1 MKVVI
6 GTNTIVKKVTVG
18 TPLRIGSAA
27 NGSLTGLDDV
37 NGSINLADG
46 TILQYDSASA
56 KFNHISLSAV
66 VGGGLTV
73 SSSGMGSVSETGGT
87 LTYVGPSVDSV
98 RSLFNVTYDSSAIGT
113 LITTGGTTRLTGPT
127 PNQIRSQF
135 SAGNDLQYNA
145 ATGEFS
151 VTVPSGSAGF
161 DSNFNTK
168 STTNLPEGSNL
179 YYTDSRGRASISVN
193 DAGGYGSLAY
203 NAPTGILTYTG
214 PSLADIR
221 SGINVGANLAYDSA
235 TGKITFTG
243 SLGGTFDS
251 DNARKSISVV
261 DAGGQGSLAYNNGT
275 GQIIYT
281 GATDS
286 STRGLFSAT
295 GDIAYNQN
303 TGVIS
308 FTEKTPS
315 CWVKTG

>member
-161 DSNFNTK
+161 DSNFNDRYI
-168 STTNLPEGSNL
+168 NL
-179 YYTDSRGRASISVN
+179 YW
-193 DAGGYGSLAY
+193 
-203 NAPTGILTYTG
+203 P
-214 PSLADIR
+214 
-221 SGINVGANLAYDSA
+221 
-235 TGKITFTG
+235 
-243 SLGGTFDS
+243 
-251 DNARKSISVV
+251 KS
-261 DAGGQGSLAYNNGT
+261 
-275 GQIIYT
+275 
-281 GATDS
+281 
-286 STRGLFSAT
+286 
-295 GDIAYNQN
+295 
-303 TGVIS
+303 
-308 FTEKTPS
+308 
-315 CWVKTG
+315 C